1 MSRVDQSVPDDQRA
15 VLIGLLKALEPFHK
29 LNPNMPLQ
37 YVTAFLQV
45 AIKEGQTVKEYA
57 RKLDISQSLMTRHLA
72 DIGKTNRYHEPGFGL
87 VVAEGDVMDRR
98 TKRNQGRQ

>member
-37 YVTAFLQV
+37 YGKNTSSTAV
-45 AIKEGQTVKEYA
+45 ANENLTVVSLNMAKEARLDRIAKRGLLYLILLGLAWSVLFWGGYFVVK
-57 RKLDISQSLMTRHLA
+57 RLA
-72 DIGKTNRYHEPGFGL
+72 S
-87 VVAEGDVMDRR
+87 
-98 TKRNQGRQ
+98 